1 MSVGL
6 LVVRLL
12 YCFYVFGHLSKWFT
26 FSVLLSVIFCRVV
39 VFYACT
45 QRLSVWFRKGL
56 RTSNLS
62 SYHQKLMRVIML
74 ENLWNPYELNTL
86 LWAGFDYLYLSIN
99 HLFSESSCSQYSIW
113 ILYEKEFKHLV
124 LMSRLLWRPS
134 LPWHSAEPSLSV
146 SFL

>member
-45 QRLSVWFRKGL
+45 QRLL
-56 RTSNLS
+56 
-62 SYHQKLMRVIML
+62 L
-74 ENLWNPYELNTL
+74 ENVGEFEAASSSHGKTETKVRKT
-86 LWAGFDYLYLSIN
+86 FLSA
-99 HLFSESSCSQYSIW
+99 HQPQWFLAAVVWRKLFI
-113 ILYEKEFKHLV
+113 
-124 LMSRLLWRPS
+124 
-134 LPWHSAEPSLSV
+134 
-146 SFL
+146 

>member
-45 QRLSVWFRKGL
+45 QLVYRYDKIIQYLLNWVDMYVY
-56 RTSNLS
+56 
-62 SYHQKLMRVIML
+62 YHTKV
-74 ENLWNPYELNTL
+74 
-86 LWAGFDYLYLSIN
+86 
-99 HLFSESSCSQYSIW
+99 
-113 ILYEKEFKHLV
+113 KHKK
-124 LMSRLLWRPS
+124 
-134 LPWHSAEPSLSV
+134 
-146 SFL
+146 FLQIIKAVFNFFAFNFC